1 MGESSVVGVVEGRAD
16 GDGGEGH
23 SSLKGG
29 QSHPVAEKAMVHTP
43 IIG

>member
-1 MGESSVVGVVEGRAD
+1 MGECSAVGVVEGEVD
-16 GDGGEGH
+16 GDGNEWPP
-23 SSLKGG
+23 SLKGG